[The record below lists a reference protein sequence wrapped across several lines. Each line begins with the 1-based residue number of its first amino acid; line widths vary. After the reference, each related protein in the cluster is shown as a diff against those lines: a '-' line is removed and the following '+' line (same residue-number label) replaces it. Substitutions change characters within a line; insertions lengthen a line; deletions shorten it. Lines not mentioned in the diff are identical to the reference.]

1 MKKLRFL
8 MYLVLLLSAEGLL
21 CQDLLDPPKLHV
33 VDTSTAI
40 NRNRDF
46 FLGWNWGSP
55 GLKLDSA

>member
-46 FLGWNWGSP
+46 FWDGIGVVQ
-55 GLKLDSA
+55 D